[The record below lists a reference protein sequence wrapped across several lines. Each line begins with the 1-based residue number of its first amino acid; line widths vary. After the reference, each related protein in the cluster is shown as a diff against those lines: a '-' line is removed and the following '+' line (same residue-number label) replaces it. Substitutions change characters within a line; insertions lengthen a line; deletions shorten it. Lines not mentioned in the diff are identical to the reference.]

1 MKKYR
6 YRVWLL
12 RIVEGVTIG
21 LVVAFILVGRD
32 RLSDYNDR
40 QEEIEYIR
48 DLIVSYRSSIA
59 DAQALEVYVL
69 GKGPEHRTKEQM
81 QKVEWDKF
89 IARLSDVLANRT
101 SHLIFDEKRDLR
113 YAFPGISVDG
123 RVLLGDSLDSILI
136 GNMVRISYD
145 DIFGQV
151 NKRLEWLEL
160 PPLDKESAE

>member
-1 MKKYR
+1 MKKYTHR
-6 YRVWLL
+6 AWLL

-21 LVVAFILVGRD
+21 VVVAFILLGGD

-40 QEEIEYIR
+40 QEEVEYIR

-59 DAQALEVYVL
+59 DVQGLEVYVL
-69 GKGPEHRTKEQM
+69 GKGPEHRTKKQM

-101 SHLIFDEKRDLR
+101 SHLTFDEKRDLR